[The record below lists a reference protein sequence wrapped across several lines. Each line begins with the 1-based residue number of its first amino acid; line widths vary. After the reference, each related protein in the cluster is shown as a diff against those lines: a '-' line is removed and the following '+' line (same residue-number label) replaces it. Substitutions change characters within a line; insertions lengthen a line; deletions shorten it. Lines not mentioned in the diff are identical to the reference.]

1 MCPTRKITIALPPPV
16 LDIAAMFNDQYAFN
30 KVVLKDAGYD
40 IDNLSERELNDL
52 LVSIV
57 THVTEECHEVLRE
70 LNWKIHKT
78 KEFKPLN
85 MAKILEEIVDA
96 NKFLFTLV
104 TYMGIS
110 PTEYSKEWDRK
121 TQVVWNRW
129 REAKAKEKNDDSNL

>member
-1 MCPTRKITIALPPPV
+1 MFPTKKGLPP
-16 LDIAAMFNDQYAFN
+16 LNISKMFLDQYAFN

-40 IDNLSERELNDL
+40 IDNLNEFELNDL

-57 THVTEECHEVLRE
+57 THITEECHEVLRE

-85 MAKILEEIVDA
+85 MSKILEEIVDA

-104 TYMGIS
+104 TYMGVS
-110 PTEYSKEWDRK
+110 PKEYSEEWDRK
-121 TQVVWNRW
+121 TQVVWDRW
-129 REAKAKEKNDDSNL
+129 RKAKAKEEEEKGDSDI